1 MRGGLL
7 VLADLIGG
15 LVSGVLV
22 HLLQDGT
29 REEARA
35 GTTRLPVERDDGTA
49 DARWAELEERLRLL
63 EAARARAP
71 AATPSTGL
79 PGRATSATPDTE
91 PERPGVNEGDTTPP
105 RKAVPAFVADLI
117 KEPFDRAV
125 YQKLWSRLIR
135 HPEDIG
141 ATIAAL
147 EKEVAQDPENHEKHV
162 LLAKAYVAKLVNTTT
177 PGPQQGMVWAQAAKS
192 YRQALKRAP
201 EHWDAHFDL
210 AFGTSQAP
218 DFLGLRPQA
227 IKQFEGLLTLQE
239 SKPKQL
245 HYVQTYFQLGTI
257 YKKEGNAEKAREI
270 WGRGLRLFPEN
281 KQIREALGV
290 LEKR

>member
-7 VLADLIGG
+7 VLAALIGG

-35 GTTRLPVERDDGTA
+35 GATRRSVERDDGT
-49 DARWAELEERLRLL
+49 DARMAEFGERLRLL
-63 EAARARAP
+63 ETAPARAP
-71 AATPSTGL
+71 AATPTAGV
-79 PGRATSATPDTE
+79 PGRAASATPPTE
-91 PERPGVNEGDTTPP
+91 PEPPGVNEGDTTPP

-147 EKEVAQDPENHEKHV
+147 EKEVAQDPENPEKHV

-192 YRQALKRAP
+192 YGQALKRAP

-239 SKPKQL
+239 SKPKER

-281 KQIREALGV
+281 KQMREALGV